1 MVQMP
6 HSEAKTHHCSR
17 SVSAWVSLS
26 AGSTS
31 RILYGVAVTKN
42 GVTNFYCGCQNT
54 ITGGCWSQLNG
65 GYNLYQDSP
74 EKVVIY
80 MQGPAPGIDILVQSV
95 NVEPLS
101 REAWLHYVAIRTDQV
116 GAI

>member
-1 MVQMP
+1 MLNLHP
-6 HSEAKTHHCSR
+6 STLR
-17 SVSAWVSLS
+17 FSAWVSLP

-42 GVTNFYCGCQNT
+42 GVTNFYCGGQNT

-101 REAWLHYVAIRTDQV
+101 REAWLQDVTIRTDQV
-116 GAI
+116 GAFHKCG